1 VSSPAEEKAAGT
13 VVVYDGDCPFCRNFV
28 SLMRLRET
36 IGPVSLINARDGGAA
51 VDRLLAE
58 RHDLNEGMAVIFG
71 GKVYYGDDA
80 VTFIA
85 SMTEAPSFLAKA
97 IAVVLRDRKRAEF
110 LYPMMKA
117 GRRLTLRL
125 LGVPLLKAPPV

>member
-1 VSSPAEEKAAGT
+1 MSSAAEEKAAGT

-36 IGPVSLINARDGGAA
+36 IGSVSLVNARDGGAA

-58 RHDLNEGMAVIFG
+58 RYDLNEGMAVIFG

-80 VTFIA
+80 VTFVV

-110 LYPMMKA
+110 LYPMLKA

>member
-1 VSSPAEEKAAGT
+1 
-13 VVVYDGDCPFCRNFV
+13 
-28 SLMRLRET
+28 MRLRET

-58 RHDLNEGMAVIFG
+58 RYDLNEGMVVIFG
-71 GKVYYGDDA
+71 GKVYCGEDA

-85 SMTEAPSFLAKA
+85 SMTQAPSFLAKA
-97 IAVVLRDRKRAEF
+97 IAVALRDRKRAEF
-110 LYPMMKA
+110 FYPLMKA

-125 LGVPLLKAPPV
+125 LGVPLLKAPPVRLKT